1 MKNFL
6 MILPLLWLFLG
17 CSTLRVTVDY
27 DPEFELEK
35 QKSFAVIHYDREGE
49 NTLFND
55 RLIAALQSELEA
67 KGYRQSSKE
76 EADLLFVF
84 HVNVEEKI
92 DIDTDYHM
100 AGYFGYGYSPG
111 MIATTRTHRYTEG
124 TLIIDAL
131 NPKNRKIVWRAIATD
146 TLTKKETPQ
155 ERITYVNRVVTEAM
169 KSYPPAQKR

>member
-1 MKNFL
+1 MKKFL

-27 DPEFELEK
+27 DPEFEFEK
-35 QKSFAVIHYDREGE
+35 QKSVAVVHYDREGE
-49 NTLFND
+49 NTLLND
-55 RLIAALQSELEA
+55 RLIAALQKELSA

-76 EADLLFVF
+76 EAELLFVF
-84 HVNVEEKI
+84 HVNVEEKV

-100 AGYFGYGYSPG
+100 AGFFGYGYSPG
-111 MIATTRTHRYTEG
+111 MIATTRTYRYTKG

-131 NPKNRKIVWRAIATD
+131 NPKNKKIVWRSIATD
-146 TLTKKETPQ
+146 TLSRKETPQ
-155 ERITYVNRVVTEAM
+155 ERIEYVNTVIAEAM